1 MQFSDLNFTPCEK
14 DARNCALFVIEK
26 PFNLDQ
32 TKVDKIIKLIEKAY
46 QKDKNMSLNYLIL
59 LQMQISLDAYG
70 FRYDKDFLDSKA
82 IENLNSI
89 YKNLLDKDQKLN
101 SERLSVYLFHLGLFK
116 KNALHI
122 NEDLI
127 SKIVYYPVEEK
138 SLD

>member
-14 DARNCALFVIEK
+14 DARTCALFVIEK

-32 TKVDKIIKLIEKAY
+32 TKIDKIIKLIKKAY

-70 FRYDKDFLDSKA
+70 FHYDKDFLDSKA

-89 YKNLLDKDQKLN
+89 YKNLLDKDQKLD

-127 SKIVYYPVEEK
+127 SKIVYYPEEEK